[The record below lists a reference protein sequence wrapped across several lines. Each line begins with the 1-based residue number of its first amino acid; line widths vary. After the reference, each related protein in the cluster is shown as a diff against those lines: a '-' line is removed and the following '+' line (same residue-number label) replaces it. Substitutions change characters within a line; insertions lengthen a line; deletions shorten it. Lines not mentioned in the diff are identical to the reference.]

1 MKEVLLGEG
10 TIEGLKSVK
19 DCALMKGELYHKTP
33 RGILARCVGHK
44 EAQKKL
50 EEVHS
55 RTWGFYR
62 EVSLYCRL

>member
-1 MKEVLLGEG
+1 LLNEG

-19 DCALMKGELYHKTP
+19 DYALVKGELYHKILG
-33 RGILARCVGHK
+33 GILARCIGHR

-55 RTWGFYR
+55 KTLWILQG
-62 EVSLYCRL
+62 S